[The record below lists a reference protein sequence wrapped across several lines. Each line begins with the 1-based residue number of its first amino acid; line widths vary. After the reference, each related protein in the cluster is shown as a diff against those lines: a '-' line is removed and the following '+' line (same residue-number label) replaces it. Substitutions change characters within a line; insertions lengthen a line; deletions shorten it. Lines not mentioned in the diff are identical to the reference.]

1 MLNEPTTHK
10 LRGLRLPAFAKAWAD
25 QQQNPTLQSLSF
37 DERLGLLVDAEV
49 LSRQNKRLQRNLRD
63 AKLKVSQA
71 CLEDVDGHATRSL
84 DKAQLRE
91 LATCRWIQE
100 HQNVLITGPTG
111 VGKTY
116 LACALA
122 QQLCRSGGRAAYR
135 RAQRLSHELTLARAD
150 GSYTQLLAR
159 LARIDLLV
167 IDDWGLAPLAPQDR
181 QDLLEILEDRYGS
194 RSTIVTSQLPVS
206 TWHDFLGEP
215 VLADAIL
222 DRLLHNSH
230 RLVLSGPSRR
240 KSTPTQDLTNTQ
252 A

>member
-1 MLNEPTTHK
+1 MLTEPTRQK
-10 LRGLRLPAFAKAWAD
+10 LRDLRLPSLARAWAA
-25 QQQNPTLQSLSF
+25 QQQDPSIQALSF

-49 LSRQNKRLQRNLRD
+49 LARQNKRLQRNLRD
-63 AKLKVSQA
+63 AKLKVAQA
-71 CLEDVDGHATRSL
+71 CLEDVDGHAARGI

-91 LATCRWIQE
+91 LGTCRWIQD

-135 RAQRLSHELTLARAD
+135 RALRLSQELTLARAD
-150 GSYTQLLAR
+150 GSYSQLLAR
-159 LARIDLLV
+159 FAKTDLLV
-167 IDDWGLAPLAPQDR
+167 IDDWGLSPLTAQDR
-181 QDLLEILEDRYGS
+181 QDLLEILEDRYGL
-194 RSTIVTSQLPVS
+194 RSTIVTSQLPVAA
-206 TWHDFLGEP
+206 WHDFLGEP
-215 VLADAIL
+215 TLADAIL

-240 KSTPTQDLTNTQ
+240 KATAMEIPNPK